1 MSMWLMIFVSH
12 LMIIYIDLMLPKGI
26 LMNWFRTFITDLNWN
41 YMSIDG
47 DEVNVD
53 FDILLM
59 PYSFSKYEL

>member
-1 MSMWLMIFVSH
+1 MIFVSH

>member
-1 MSMWLMIFVSH
+1 MIFVSH
-12 LMIIYIDLMLPKGI
+12 LMSIYIDLMLPKGI